1 MATVTSGRGK
11 SVVSVEVE
19 LRGFFFEGNPVG
31 RLRKNTYTVLR
42 DEGEVAVKAAAS
54 LLRGRQQETG
64 GGYPDVELADE
75 MRAVPMRMRGGKA
88 QLVVSA
94 NYGEHPLARKYNR
107 WAEDASTARPR
118 GSFRGHHM
126 YREGARLTQNHI
138 DSRIG
143 AIADKLVEGLV

>member
-11 SVVSVEVE
+11 SVVSVDVE
-19 LRGFFFEGNPVG
+19 LRGAFFLGNPVG

-42 DEGEVAVKAAAS
+42 DEGEVAVAAAS
-54 LLRGRQQETG
+54 SILRDRQQSTG
-64 GGYPDVELADE
+64 GGYPDIALADE
-75 MRAVPMRMRGGKA
+75 MRAVPMRMRNGRA
-88 QLVVSA
+88 RLVVSG
-94 NYGEHPLARKYNR
+94 NYGSHPLARKYNR

-118 GSFRGHHM
+118 GGFRGYHM

-143 AIADKLVEGLV
+143 SIADKLVEGLV